1 MIRKSLVG
9 AVLAALALS
18 GCAGTAPQ
26 DDTKAAPSQRAGT
39 AHNDADV
46 TFARQMVPHHTQ
58 ALDMAALVPDRT
70 ANPAVTDLAAR
81 IKRAQG
87 PEIEQLD
94 GWLARWGA
102 APSGGHAMPGMPSHA
117 SMGGMMS
124 DAEMTKL
131 RAGKGA
137 EFDRMWLT
145 MMIGHHEGAVEMAN
159 AELRGGAD
167 ADAKAL
173 AGRIAGAQ
181 RAEIAEMRKLLG
193 GR

>member
-1 MIRKSLVG
+1 MRKSLVG

-18 GCAGTAPQ
+18 GCAGTAQQ
-26 DDTKAAPSQRAGT
+26 DDAKAPQSQST
-39 AHNDADV
+39 HNEADV
-46 TFARQMVPHHTQ
+46 TFARQMVPHHKQ

-70 ANPAVTDLAAR
+70 ATAAVTDLATR
-81 IKRAQG
+81 IKKAQG

-102 APSGGHAMPGMPSHA
+102 TPASAHAMPGMPSHE

-124 DAEMTKL
+124 EADMAKL
-131 RAGKGA
+131 RAAKGA

-159 AELRGGAD
+159 AEIRDGAD

-173 AGRIAGAQ
+173 ANRIIGAQ
-181 RAEIAEMRKLLG
+181 QAEIAEMRKLLDG
-193 GR
+193 H